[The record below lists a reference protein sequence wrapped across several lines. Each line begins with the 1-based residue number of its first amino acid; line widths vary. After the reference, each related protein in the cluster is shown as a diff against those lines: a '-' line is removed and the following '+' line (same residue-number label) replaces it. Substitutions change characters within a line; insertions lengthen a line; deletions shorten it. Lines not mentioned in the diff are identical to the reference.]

1 MKETEKLLEMEKIW
15 KEAQNKMEWFST
27 MKIDSEQKKKMKKI
41 PWKEGDDE
49 LKIDK
54 NSGESNISKTLGDK
68 FTRTVIII
76 ILLTLFILPLMETV
90 QWVTN
95 PTSYEI
101 GLNHLSKIYEYQ
113 GNSA

>member
-27 MKIDSEQKKKMKKI
+27 MKIDTELKKKLKKI

-54 NSGESNISKTLGDK
+54 N
-68 FTRTVIII
+68 
-76 ILLTLFILPLMETV
+76 
-90 QWVTN
+90 
-95 PTSYEI
+95 
-101 GLNHLSKIYEYQ
+101 
-113 GNSA
+113 